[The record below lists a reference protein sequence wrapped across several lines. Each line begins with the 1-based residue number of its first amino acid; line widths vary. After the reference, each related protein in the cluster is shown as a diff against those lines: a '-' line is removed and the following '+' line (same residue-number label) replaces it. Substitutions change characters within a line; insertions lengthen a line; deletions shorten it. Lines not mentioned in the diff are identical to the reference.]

1 MVFAS
6 ANGINGQ
13 GLCHSESSSIR
24 SSMSQLSPSE
34 PPVSN
39 SYPIA
44 IGLIPALTHQL
55 SMVAQVVRDGANI
68 LLEPGA
74 GVINQN
80 GSISQNANSFG
91 FALEHLQ
98 ALGFNLNAVLQGSE
112 ARAYQI
118 PVDGLKYGPDVYVD
132 KAGQVIAEIQVK
144 AGSSTYV
151 QKVVDAGHYMQ
162 QIVTNVE
169 NGHIQGAST
178 VIHAD
183 GVHSIPVSQAVTQ
196 MAATHPY
203 ATAILLEAAATV
215 GEVAGAGVSG
225 AIVMAAI
232 QGVLKSIHQLGPV
245 MRGEAIAD
253 WRLLRPILETALAG
267 LQSGFI
273 RGAAVKV
280 LQRLMAGN
288 PLAVLGVTLTAEAIP
303 VLIQLLNDEMTLATA
318 LTQIGARML
327 TSGMITIMVLLFPP
341 VGLALLSTAVLQAVW
356 AELAPDWKAE
366 FSTVVLATGRAT
378 AAGIGAAI
386 QELYCQPL
394 NWFGSSAAFAQAS
407 QAELTEMNALL
418 DTLLE

>member
-1 MVFAS
+1 
-6 ANGINGQ
+6 
-13 GLCHSESSSIR
+13 
-24 SSMSQLSPSE
+24 
-34 PPVSN
+34 
-39 SYPIA
+39 
-44 IGLIPALTHQL
+44 
-55 SMVAQVVRDGANI
+55 MVAQVVRDGANT

-118 PVDGLKYGPDVYVD
+118 PVDGMKYGPDIYVD

-144 AGSSTYV
+144 AGSSAYV
-151 QKVVDAGHYMQ
+151 QKVVDAGHYAQ
-162 QIVTNVE
+162 PIITNVE

-178 VIHAD
+178 VIQVD
-183 GVHSIPVSQAVTQ
+183 GVHSIPVSQAVAQ
-196 MAATHPY
+196 MAATYPY
-203 ATAILLEAAATV
+203 ATAILLESAATV

-225 AIVMAAI
+225 AIVTAAI
-232 QGVLKSIHQLGPV
+232 QGVLESIHQLGPV
-245 MRGEAIAD
+245 IRGEAIAD
-253 WRLLRPILETALAG
+253 WQLLRPIVVTALAG

-280 LQRLMAGN
+280 LQLLMRGN
-288 PLAVLGVTLTAEAIP
+288 PLAAVGATLTVEAMPI
-303 VLIQLLNDEMTLATA
+303 LMQLLNNEITLETA
-318 LTQIGARML
+318 LTQVGARML
-327 TSGMITIMVLLFPP
+327 TAGIITIMVLLFPP
-341 VGLALLSTAVLQAVW
+341 VGLALLSASVLQAVW

-366 FSTVVLATGRAT
+366 FSTVMSATGRAT

-386 QELYCQPL
+386 QELCRHPL
-394 NWFGSSAAFAQAS
+394 NWFGSSAAAAQAS